1 MTRCLVPCLRCPQWG
16 ERRRPAGGCSGRGGL
31 ITPLAHSV
39 TSGKCS
45 KQQDGDKVPG
55 GGGGD
60 GDPVPHEWVR
70 GQASGFPPPRARA
83 PRESRRRRLR
93 VTLGTRCRGRL
104 AAVSPRAGGRALC
117 PRGGGGLLLPCF
129 AFPRKRLHRRQR
141 AGELLPGA
149 GERQE
154 GGGCGKGPSG
164 VRSLLVPSCPS
175 VQPGLGRA
183 PGGLGGSNAPVPSPG
198 QQESK
203 RDNLGDKMKEFMRK
217 YDKNADGRIE
227 MAEVSGA
234 GPAPPPTP
242 PGGLADPPDAR
253 VPRSWPRSCP
263 RRRISCCVSGS
274 TWAPA
279 RSSWR

>member
-1 MTRCLVPCLRCPQWG
+1 MGTRVPQDPRLGSGVGGTWAPAASETGAGEATPRHWAPDPGSRLCTQWVTRCLVPCLCCPQWG

-117 PRGGGGLLLPCF
+117 PRGGGGSYCRVLPSLGNGYIEGKELENFFQELESARKGAGVVRAPPGCAPSLF
-129 AFPRKRLHRRQR
+129 PPAPAFSPAWGGHR
-141 AGELLPGA
+141 AGW
-149 GERQE
+149 
-154 GGGCGKGPSG
+154 GGQT
-164 VRSLLVPSCPS
+164 L
-175 VQPGLGRA
+175 
-183 PGGLGGSNAPVPSPG
+183 PSP
-198 QQESK
+198 
-203 RDNLGDKMKEFMRK
+203 L
-217 YDKNADGRIE
+217 
-227 MAEVSGA
+227 
-234 GPAPPPTP
+234 PASRNPSAT
-242 PGGLADPPDAR
+242 
-253 VPRSWPRSCP
+253 
-263 RRRISCCVSGS
+263 
-274 TWAPA
+274 TWVT
-279 RSSWR
+279 R